1 MIVIDASVAI
11 KLINTQE
18 EGSSIAMSLLI
29 SHRENKERIIVP
41 EFLFIE
47 VANYLATKTTSTKY
61 SIKKGL
67 LILYGSGFL
76 IYNLNENDLTEASFL
91 AKRYKTSVYDMLY
104 AVIAKS
110 KKIKLITA
118 DDKFAR
124 KVGFSYVK
132 HLSEATS
139 ATLLAS
145 K

>member
-67 LILYGSGFL
+67 QILYGSGFL